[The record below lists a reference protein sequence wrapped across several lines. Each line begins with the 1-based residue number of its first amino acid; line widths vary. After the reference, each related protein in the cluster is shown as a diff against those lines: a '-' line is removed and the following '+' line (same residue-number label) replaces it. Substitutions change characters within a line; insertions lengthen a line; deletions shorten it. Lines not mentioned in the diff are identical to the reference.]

1 MLNPR
6 GRTSLILLVLLAC
19 TACSGSGTEDAPASR
34 PTADPTT
41 SLAPVS
47 TGGTAEPGERTVWGL
62 ASIVLP
68 AGFTPVQVPSTDVVH
83 RFGAKAGGPGSG
95 GPAVI
100 AVVIQDAPT
109 RKAAAEAAAGA
120 QLARSAVGGRA
131 QNVQLRQL
139 SLPGATDA
147 WALEYDETPATGSS
161 AGAQLHS
168 ASVTADVG
176 DRVVVIQ
183 ARASVTEYPESGL
196 ATALTSAQFTS

>member
-19 TACSGSGTEDAPASR
+19 TACSGSGTGGAPASR

-47 TGGTAEPGERTVWGL
+47 AGGTAGPGERTVWGL

-68 AGFTPVQVPSTDVVH
+68 AGFTPVEVPSTDVVH
-83 RFGAKAGGPGSG
+83 RFGAKAGRPG

-131 QNVQLRQL
+131 RNVQLRQL